1 MTPDESKRRRRGL
14 VADGVVVLVLLFLC
28 LLFFWQILTPD
39 PLDRRWLAKGDF
51 TDQFY
56 AFRTFQSQELWSGR
70 LPLWNPFTL
79 SGSPFLAD
87 MQAAVYYP
95 FGLLIILL
103 FGKGGLPLIAVE
115 IEVIL
120 HFFLASLFVY
130 LLVKTLNGSRLA
142 GLVSGV
148 VYAYGTYLTS
158 YPKMQMAILEGQTW
172 VPLSLLAIHL
182 AAEAEKRG
190 RRGRSISWLALGG
203 LALGLSA
210 LAGHGQTFLLASYLV
225 MAYLV
230 FVFFPLLRA
239 AGRRRRLGLLAQMA
253 IVPLVAL
260 GLGAAQLVPS
270 LEYMQLSTRAILSYK
285 QAGEGFLFSDLL
297 ALVLPGTRLVYIG
310 VIPLILV
317 LLALALRVRGK
328 KREIVFWGVVAA
340 LALLLTLGRRTAV
353 FTFLY
358 ILAPGFN
365 LFQGQERA
373 MQVFSLA
380 TAILAGY
387 GSGVLDRLMDH
398 TTKHRY
404 AAFFRVLLWANV
416 GAVILAF
423 LALWGAQNLAQTEP
437 GQVNGLLERSVLLVV
452 LLGLSTVVLYLRLGH
467 KLRGWRLGILLIPVI
482 VFDLFTLNYG
492 VDFQKA
498 RARDRFEVTQPIQ
511 FLQDQPGPFR
521 VWDEYL
527 LPGNA
532 GIVWGLEATSGI
544 SPLHLQRY
552 DDLVKHLPDHKAR
565 LLLNTQ
571 YAFSRQHELLD
582 GELVEEFS
590 DAEKDV
596 YFHRIKEPGS
606 AACMVY
612 SAQVESDDAV
622 VLERMAADA
631 FEPCQTVFL
640 SESPGMALTGAGQGT
655 ARFLKRLPN
664 HLELEVESDSD
675 GILVLSEIYYP
686 GWQAAVDGQRTD
698 ILRANTTLRA
708 VPVPAG
714 THHVELYFLP
724 WTVSAGL
731 IVAALTLVAVL
742 IGVVWLRKRDN

>member
-56 AFRTFQSQELWSGR
+56 AFRTFLSQELWSGR

-95 FGLLIILL
+95 LGLLIILL

-130 LLVKTLNGSRLA
+130 LLVKTLSGSRLA
-142 GLVSGV
+142 GLVSGI

-158 YPKMQMAILEGQTW
+158 YPKVQMAILEGQTW

-182 AAEAEKRG
+182 AAEADKKG
-190 RRGRSISWLALGG
+190 RRRRSISWLALGG

-210 LAGHGQTFLLASYLV
+210 LAGHGQTFLLASYTV

-230 FVFFPLLRA
+230 FVFFSLLRA
-239 AGRRRRLGLLAQMA
+239 AGRKRRLGLLAQMA

-270 LEYMQLSTRAILSYK
+270 FEYMQLSTRAILSYN

-297 ALVLPGTRLVYIG
+297 ALILPGTRLVYIG
-310 VIPLILV
+310 VMPLILV
-317 LLALALRVRGK
+317 LLAFALRVRGK
-328 KREIVFWGVVAA
+328 KRDIVFWGVVAA
-340 LALLLTLGRRTAV
+340 LSLLLTLGRRTAV

-358 ILAPGFN
+358 FLAPGFN

-387 GSGVLDRLMDH
+387 GTGVLDRPMDH
-398 TTKHRY
+398 TIKHRY

-437 GQVNGLLERSVLLVV
+437 GQVNGFLERSVLLVV
-452 LLGLSTVVLYLRLGH
+452 LLGLSTVVLCLRLGH

-492 VDFQKA
+492 IDFQKA
-498 RARDRFEVTQPIQ
+498 RARDRFEVTQPIR
-511 FLQDQPGPFR
+511 FLQDQPSPFR

-552 DDLVKHLPDHKAR
+552 DDLVYRLPDHKAR
-565 LLLNTQ
+565 LLLNAQ

-590 DAEKDV
+590 DSEKDV

-640 SESPGMALTGAGQGT
+640 V
-655 ARFLKRLPN
+655 R
-664 HLELEVESDSD
+664 
-675 GILVLSEIYYP
+675 SEIYYP
-686 GWQAAVDGQRTD
+686 GWQAAVDGQRTA

-708 VPVPAG
+708 IPVPAG
-714 THHVELYFLP
+714 THHVELNFRP

-731 IVAALTLVAVL
+731 IVAVFTLVAVL